1 MREHKYRAWCAH
13 DEMMYYDVQK
23 GIIFDDGSRYGFHNF
38 IETEDPQDYHEWELM
53 QYTGLQDRNGREIF
67 EGDIIKSIWHGVN
80 GRDIGNTYV
89 VRLGEHKYYDGECGY
104 VGLGFYAEQIS
115 GEDYYEGNL
124 GLLDIPHDIDCLCEV
139 IGNIYENP
147 ELDGAP
153 MGRDE

>member
-67 EGDIIKSIWHGVN
+67 EGD
-80 GRDIGNTYV
+80 V
-89 VRLGEHKYYDGECGY
+89 VRIGEFFDGGVERDDTDSWMNDSLHEVVWGGKEYPAFTLRPEEDWEMNIFSEIICG
-104 VGLGFYAEQIS
+104 GDMSI
-115 GEDYYEGNL
+115 
-124 GLLDIPHDIDCLCEV
+124 EV
-139 IGNIYENP
+139 VGNIYEHP
-147 ELDGAP
+147 ELLEATNGNN
-153 MGRDE
+153 EI